1 MKLFRK
7 SLTDRQIGLVVDKY
21 GTYFK
26 VTGDIENNLL
36 VVGCKLHSDA
46 LPLLK
51 KYGGMESNIWGG
63 WVNLDEKMVETN
75 GVLNIRDENPSM
87 EILDNIMRERFLALV
102 KNYFK
107 NVFN

>member
-36 VVGCKLHSDA
+36 VVGCKLHADA

>member
-1 MKLFRK
+1 
-7 SLTDRQIGLVVDKY
+7 
-21 GTYFK
+21 
-26 VTGDIENNLL
+26 
-36 VVGCKLHSDA
+36 
-46 LPLLK
+46 
-51 KYGGMESNIWGG
+51 
-63 WVNLDEKMVETN
+63 LDEKMVETN